1 MISCN
6 WKLNLNKSEFLAE
19 YWQSKALLIRG
30 AISEFE
36 PPVSSHE
43 LAGMALEEQVES
55 RIVEYRDNV
64 WQVHYGPFHS
74 RAFDRDQPWTLLVQ
88 AVDHYLPAVAE
99 LRKLI
104 DFIPEWRIDDIMVS
118 YAVEGGSVG
127 PHFDNYDVFLL
138 QGSGER
144 LWQLGKFC
152 DDTTALLQHDELR
165 ILDTFDAT
173 EEHLLH
179 CGDILYVPAG
189 MAHWGI
195 AQTECTTF
203 SIGFRAPR
211 VSDMVSRWA
220 DHLLETLKSDAFYR
234 DIKRAPV
241 TRPGEIQQADLDRA
255 AAQLRAAIDTTDGRN
270 VWFGELVTEP
280 HYALLQ
286 DEVDAAHTLAALKGD
301 PKTAEL
307 APTAKLAWQH
317 DAKCILVFVNGES
330 QKFDSSV
337 LPSLLILCDNRHLTV
352 TQMKTALGDN
362 ATVALLGYLA
372 ERGVICIA

>member
-1 MISCN
+1 MM
-6 WKLNLNKSEFLAE
+6 
-19 YWQSKALLIRG
+19 RG
-30 AISEFE
+30 AISEFK

-43 LAGMALEEQVES
+43 LAGMALEEEVES
-55 RIVEYRDNV
+55 RIVEYHDDT
-64 WQVHYGPFHS
+64 WQVHCGPFDS
-74 RAFDRDQPWTLLVQ
+74 SAFDRDHPWTLLVQ

-104 DFIPEWRIDDIMVS
+104 DFIPQWRIDDIMVS
-118 YAVEGGSVG
+118 YAAEGGSVG

-144 LWQLGKFC
+144 LWKLGQFC
-152 DDTTALLQHDELR
+152 DHTTALSQHDELR

-173 EEHLLH
+173 EEHLLR

-211 VSDMVSRWA
+211 ISDMVSRWA
-220 DHLLETLKSDAFYR
+220 DHQLETLESDTFYR
-234 DIKRAPV
+234 DNKRAPV
-241 TRPGEIQQADLDRA
+241 IRPGEIQQPDLDRA
-255 AAQLRAAIDTTDGRN
+255 EAQLRAALDQADDRKR
-270 VWFGELVTEP
+270 WFGELVTEP

-286 DEVDAAHTLAALKGD
+286 DEGDVTRALAALKDD

-307 APTAKLAWQH
+307 VPAAKLAWQQE
-317 DAKCILVFVNGES
+317 AKGILVFANGEC
-330 QKFDSSV
+330 QKFDASA
-337 LPSLLILCDNRHLTV
+337 LPSLLILCDSWCLT
-352 TQMKTALGDN
+352 TPQMKTALGDN
-362 ATVALLGYLA
+362 STVALLGYLA